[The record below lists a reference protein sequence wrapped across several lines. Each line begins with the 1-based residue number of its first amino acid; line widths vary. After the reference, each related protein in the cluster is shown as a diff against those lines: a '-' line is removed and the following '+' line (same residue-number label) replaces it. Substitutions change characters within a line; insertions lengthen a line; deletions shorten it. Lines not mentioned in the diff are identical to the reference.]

1 MQVVSKRLQKMSVE
15 RIISSFHTFLR
26 SDKFIYGSLGVI
38 IFLATWQVLSWIFNE
53 MIVASPLAT
62 YTALLSLLTEIRTWE
77 YILITLLRLI
87 SGLFLGS
94 LIGLLLGLAAGTNKK
109 IRFILE
115 PIKWTSMTIPAIVI
129 SIMAMLWFGM
139 GSEQV
144 IFVVIIIVA
153 PITYVNA
160 MVGRF
165 GIDEKLI
172 EMGRCFNLP
181 LKMFFREIYLP
192 GITASVIAGFALTAG
207 MGVRV
212 VVLAEFMG
220 AHNGIGYGLSK
231 AYMYLDTPEL
241 FAWILISLA
250 LLGLLEFGIMSP
262 LKTYMMRWK
271 RGGELE

>member
-1 MQVVSKRLQKMSVE
+1 MPVPSTRRQELTLGG
-15 RIISSFHTFLR
+15 IITSFHKFLFA
-26 SDKFIYGSLGVI
+26 DKVLYGALGII
-38 IFLATWQVLSWIFNE
+38 IFLVFWQALSWIFNA

-62 YTALLSLLTEIRTWE
+62 IDALFALLTETKTWE
-77 YILITLLRLI
+77 YIMITLFRLVV
-87 SGLFLGS
+87 GLFLGS
-94 LIGLLLGLAAGTNKK
+94 IVGLLLGLAAGTNNK
-109 IRFILE
+109 IRHVLE

-160 MVGRF
+160 MEGRF
-165 GIDEKLI
+165 AIDEKLI

-192 GITASVIAGFALTAG
+192 GIAASVIAGFALTAG

-220 AHNGIGYGLSK
+220 AHDGIGYGLSK
-231 AYMYLDTPEL
+231 SYMYLDTPEL

-250 LLGLLEFGIMSP
+250 LLGLLEFGIMKP
-262 LKTYMMRWK
+262 LKTHMMRWK
-271 RGGELE
+271 KGENLK

>member
-1 MQVVSKRLQKMSVE
+1 M
-15 RIISSFHTFLR
+15 ITSFHKFLLA
-26 SDKFIYGSLGVI
+26 DKVLYGVLGVI
-38 IFLATWQVLSWIFNE
+38 IFLVFWQALSWIFNA
-53 MIVASPLAT
+53 MIVASPLVT
-62 YTALLSLLTEIRTWE
+62 INALFALLTETKTWE
-77 YILITLLRLI
+77 YIMITLFRLI
-87 SGLFLGS
+87 VGLFLGS
-94 LIGLLLGLAAGTNKK
+94 IVGLLLGLAAGTNNK
-109 IRFILE
+109 IRQVLE

-160 MVGRF
+160 MEGRF
-165 GIDEKLI
+165 AIDEKLI

-192 GITASVIAGFALTAG
+192 GIAASVIAGFALTAG

-220 AHNGIGYGLSK
+220 AHDGIGYGLSK
-231 AYMYLDTPEL
+231 SYMYLDTPEL
-241 FAWILISLA
+241 FAWILISLS
-250 LLGLLEFGIMSP
+250 LLGFLEFCIMKP
-262 LKTYMMRWK
+262 LKTHMMRWK
-271 RGGELE
+271 KGGNLS